1 MPIPKPSR
9 SESRQDFLKRCMG
22 DDTMTSEYTDTDQR
36 LAVCTNE
43 YDSYK
48 ENSTENKA
56 AADALKTGDMVSWNS
71 SGGRARGKIT
81 RIVRSGTLA
90 VPDTDFTLNATEENP
105 AALIRVYQGGEP
117 SDVIVGHRFSTLTQL
132 KQEIRKDVFDNP
144 AEATARAKQ
153 IGCSGI
159 HSHDEDGNKVFMPC
173 STHEEYTQ
181 LTGDEVS
188 GYKPKPKK
196 DSDEILDNLAELKDI
211 LEVKSDLEII
221 KGYDDEEEDKE
232 YGRFEGYGSVF
243 GNKDLGND
251 VIEKGAFTKSIR
263 KRKAKGVKLLYQH
276 KSDMPIGVFDEIKE
290 DDHGLVVKGRL
301 ALKTQAGAEAY
312 ELLKMGALDG
322 LSIGF
327 RVNPSEVSYDKRAN
341 KRIIKE
347 VDLMEVSL
355 VTFPMNPQA
364 TVMSVKGEQYSI
376 REWENGLRDA
386 FSLSRSE
393 AKVAAKAVTKC
404 FDQREVDES
413 AELVDAIKELTLT
426 LKT

>member
-1 MPIPKPSR
+1 MDMPIPKPSS

-22 DDTMTSEYTDTDQR
+22 DDTMTSEYTDSDQR

-43 YDSYK
+43 YDSNK
-48 ENSTENKA
+48 EDSIENDEKHIRAVEETDDSYIVEFGKSKPDSEETIDEMDSEKEVEKESIEIKSSIKA
-56 AADALKTGDMVSWNS
+56 Y
-71 SGGRARGKIT
+71 
-81 RIVRSGTLA
+81 
-90 VPDTDFTLNATEENP
+90 E
-105 AALIRVYQGGEP
+105 
-117 SDVIVGHRFSTLTQL
+117 
-132 KQEIRKDVFDNP
+132 
-144 AEATARAKQ
+144 
-153 IGCSGI
+153 
-159 HSHDEDGNKVFMPC
+159 
-173 STHEEYTQ
+173 
-181 LTGDEVS
+181 
-188 GYKPKPKK
+188 
-196 DSDEILDNLAELKDI
+196 
-211 LEVKSDLEII
+211 
-221 KGYDDEEEDKE
+221 DEEEDKD
-232 YGRFEGYGSVF
+232 YGTFEGYGSVF

-251 VIEKGAFTKSIR
+251 VIEAGAFAKSLK
-263 KRKAKGVKLLYQH
+263 KRKPQNVKLLYQH
-276 KSDMPIGVFDEIKE
+276 KSDMPIGVFDSIKE
-290 DDHGLVVKGRL
+290 DEHGLVVKGRL

-312 ELLKMGALDG
+312 ELLKMGAIDG

-327 RVNPSEVSYDKRAN
+327 RVNPQEVSYDKRGN

-364 TVMSVKGEQYSI
+364 TVMSVKGEKYSI

>member
-1 MPIPKPSR
+1 
-9 SESRQDFLKRCMG
+9 MG

-43 YDSYK
+43 YDSNK
-48 ENSTENKA
+48 EDSIENDEKHIRAVEETDDSYIIEFGKSKPDSEETVDEMNSEKEVEKESIEIKSSIKA
-56 AADALKTGDMVSWNS
+56 
-71 SGGRARGKIT
+71 
-81 RIVRSGTLA
+81 
-90 VPDTDFTLNATEENP
+90 
-105 AALIRVYQGGEP
+105 YQ
-117 SDVIVGHRFSTLTQL
+117 
-132 KQEIRKDVFDNP
+132 
-144 AEATARAKQ
+144 
-153 IGCSGI
+153 
-159 HSHDEDGNKVFMPC
+159 DED
-173 STHEEYTQ
+173 
-181 LTGDEVS
+181 
-188 GYKPKPKK
+188 
-196 DSDEILDNLAELKDI
+196 
-211 LEVKSDLEII
+211 
-221 KGYDDEEEDKE
+221 EDKN
-232 YGRFEGYGSVF
+232 YGTFEGYGSVF

-251 VIEKGAFTKSIR
+251 VIEAGAFAKSLK
-263 KRKAKGVKLLYQH
+263 KRKPQNVKLLYQH

-290 DDHGLVVKGRL
+290 DEHGLVVKGRL

-327 RVNPSEVSYDKRAN
+327 RVNPQEVSYDKRAN

-364 TVMSVKGEQYSI
+364 TVRSVKGEEISI

>member
-1 MPIPKPSR
+1 M
-9 SESRQDFLKRCMG
+9 SEL
-22 DDTMTSEYTDTDQR
+22 
-36 LAVCTNE
+36 
-43 YDSYK
+43 YDSNQAVSTNVYDSDK
-48 ENSTENKA
+48 EDSTENDEKHI
-56 AADALKTGDMVSWNS
+56 
-71 SGGRARGKIT
+71 RAVEETDDSYIIEFGK
-81 RIVRSGTLA
+81 SK
-90 VPDTDFTLNATEENP
+90 PDTEETTDDMKEEDTKDF
-105 AALIRVYQGGEP
+105 
-117 SDVIVGHRFSTLTQL
+117 
-132 KQEIRKDVFDNP
+132 
-144 AEATARAKQ
+144 
-153 IGCSGI
+153 
-159 HSHDEDGNKVFMPC
+159 
-173 STHEEYTQ
+173 
-181 LTGDEVS
+181 
-188 GYKPKPKK
+188 
-196 DSDEILDNLAELKDI
+196 
-211 LEVKSDLEII
+211 LEVKSELKAYEDE
-221 KGYDDEEEDKE
+221 DEENKE
-232 YGRFEGYGSVF
+232 YGEFEGYGSVF

-251 VIEKGAFTKSIR
+251 VIEKGAFSKSLR

-290 DDHGLVVKGRL
+290 DEHGLVVKGRL

-327 RVNPSEVSYDKRAN
+327 RVNPKEVSYDKRAN

-364 TVMSVKGEQYSI
+364 TVRSVKGEQYSI

-386 FSLSRSE
+386 FNLSRSE

>member
-1 MPIPKPSR
+1 MPIPKPTSD
-9 SESRQDFLKRCMG
+9 ESRQNFLKRCMG

-43 YDSYK
+43 YDSNK
-48 ENSTENKA
+48 EDSIENDEKHI
-56 AADALKTGDMVSWNS
+56 
-71 SGGRARGKIT
+71 RAVEETDDSYIIEFGK
-81 RIVRSGTLA
+81 SK
-90 VPDTDFTLNATEENP
+90 PDTEETVDEMNSEKEVEKESIEIKSSIK
-105 AALIRVYQGGEP
+105 AYQ
-117 SDVIVGHRFSTLTQL
+117 
-132 KQEIRKDVFDNP
+132 
-144 AEATARAKQ
+144 
-153 IGCSGI
+153 
-159 HSHDEDGNKVFMPC
+159 DED
-173 STHEEYTQ
+173 
-181 LTGDEVS
+181 
-188 GYKPKPKK
+188 
-196 DSDEILDNLAELKDI
+196 
-211 LEVKSDLEII
+211 
-221 KGYDDEEEDKE
+221 EDKN
-232 YGRFEGYGSVF
+232 YGTFEGYGSVF

-251 VIEKGAFTKSIR
+251 VIEAGAFAKSLK
-263 KRKAKGVKLLYQH
+263 KRKPQNVKLLYQH

-290 DDHGLVVKGRL
+290 DEHGLVVKGRL

-327 RVNPSEVSYDKRAN
+327 RVNPKEVSYDKRGN

-364 TVMSVKGEQYSI
+364 TVRSVKGEEISI
-376 REWENGLRDA
+376 RECENGLRDA
-386 FSLSRSE
+386 CSLSRSE

>member
-1 MPIPKPSR
+1 MN
-9 SESRQDFLKRCMG
+9 SE
-22 DDTMTSEYTDTDQR
+22 
-36 LAVCTNE
+36 
-43 YDSYK
+43 K
-48 ENSTENKA
+48 EVEKESIEIKSSIKA
-56 AADALKTGDMVSWNS
+56 
-71 SGGRARGKIT
+71 
-81 RIVRSGTLA
+81 
-90 VPDTDFTLNATEENP
+90 
-105 AALIRVYQGGEP
+105 Y
-117 SDVIVGHRFSTLTQL
+117 
-132 KQEIRKDVFDNP
+132 
-144 AEATARAKQ
+144 
-153 IGCSGI
+153 
-159 HSHDEDGNKVFMPC
+159 HDED
-173 STHEEYTQ
+173 
-181 LTGDEVS
+181 
-188 GYKPKPKK
+188 
-196 DSDEILDNLAELKDI
+196 
-211 LEVKSDLEII
+211 
-221 KGYDDEEEDKE
+221 EDKN
-232 YGRFEGYGSVF
+232 YGTFEGYGSVF

-251 VIEKGAFTKSIR
+251 VIEKGAFAKSLK
-263 KRKAKGVKLLYQH
+263 KRKPQSVKLLYQH
-276 KSDMPIGVFDEIKE
+276 KSDMPIGVFDEIRE

-327 RVNPSEVSYDKRAN
+327 RVNPQQVSYDKRGG

-364 TVMSVKGEQYSI
+364 TVRSVKGEEISI

-413 AELVDAIKELTLT
+413 TELVEALKNLTLT

>member
-1 MPIPKPSR
+1 M
-9 SESRQDFLKRCMG
+9 SELYDSNQ
-22 DDTMTSEYTDTDQR
+22 
-36 LAVCTNE
+36 AVSTNE
-43 YDSYK
+43 YDSNK
-48 ENSTENKA
+48 EDSIDNDEKHI
-56 AADALKTGDMVSWNS
+56 
-71 SGGRARGKIT
+71 RAVQETDDSYIIEFGK
-81 RIVRSGTLA
+81 SK
-90 VPDTDFTLNATEENP
+90 PDTEET
-105 AALIRVYQGGEP
+105 I
-117 SDVIVGHRFSTLTQL
+117 
-132 KQEIRKDVFDNP
+132 
-144 AEATARAKQ
+144 
-153 IGCSGI
+153 
-159 HSHDEDGNKVFMPC
+159 EDMK
-173 STHEEYTQ
+173 EET
-181 LTGDEVS
+181 
-188 GYKPKPKK
+188 
-196 DSDEILDNLAELKDI
+196 LKDI
-211 LEVKSDLEII
+211 LEVKSELKAYEDE
-221 KGYDDEEEDKE
+221 DEENKE
-232 YGRFEGYGSVF
+232 YGEFEGYGSVF

-251 VIEKGAFTKSIR
+251 VIEKGAFAKSLR

-290 DDHGLVVKGRL
+290 DEHGLVVKGRL

-327 RVNPSEVSYDKRAN
+327 RVNPQEVSYDKRAN

-364 TVMSVKGEQYSI
+364 TVRSVKGEQYSI

-426 LKT
+426 LKS